1 MPEHNHILIEKVR
14 KLLPGY
20 NSDTFTFPNLAK
32 ELDLPLETLI
42 HTFYNEAGLV
52 EKILDY
58 EQQNLEDI
66 FSEFDFTGINAIDRL
81 LTVSKQISDK
91 SIHILPCI
99 TFDLRAKYPEV
110 RQKFVEKRIEFVN
123 SKIKLNFEHGMQQGL
138 YRPDLS
144 EELVSRIYISRLID
158 LHNPDF
164 FPTESISFSVLF
176 EVMFDT
182 FIRGICTEEGTTY
195 YEKKIRRMKF

>member
-1 MPEHNHILIEKVR
+1 MPEHNLTMIEKVR

-20 NSDTFTFPNLAK
+20 NSDTFTFQNLAK
-32 ELDLPLETLI
+32 ELDLSPEALMQAF
-42 HTFYNEAGLV
+42 HNEAGLV

-66 FSEFDFTGINAIDRL
+66 FSEFDFTGINAIDGL
-81 LTVSKQISDK
+81 LTVSKQISNK

-99 TFDLRAKYPEV
+99 TFDLRARFPEV
-110 RQKFVEKRIEFVN
+110 RQKFVDKRIEFVN
-123 SKIKLNFEHGMQQGL
+123 SKIMLNFEQGMQQGM

-144 EELVSRIYISRLID
+144 AELVSRIYISRLID

-164 FPTESISFSVLF
+164 FPNDSISFSVLF

-182 FIRGICTEEGTTY
+182 FIRGICTDQGTSY
-195 YEKKIRRMKF
+195 YKKKIRCIKF